1 MFKSIAREVRF
12 VQANDP
18 INPSFLT
25 VLLLYPSM
33 QIRFFYK
40 IACCLRKVKLHFLAK
55 LVLQIGR
62 MITGIEINL
71 GAQIGQRVFID
82 HGMGVVIGAT
92 AIIGNDVVIYHGVT
106 LGSTGN
112 IDGRRH
118 PKVGNNV
125 LIGAGAK
132 LLGPI
137 TVGDNVSI
145 GANAVV
151 TKDIPANSVAVGVP
165 AIIKPKKLL

>member
-12 VQANDP
+12 VQENDP

-25 VLLLYPSM
+25 ALLLYPSM

-40 IACCLRKVKLHFLAK
+40 VACCLRKIKLHFLAK
-55 LVLQIGR
+55 LVLQTGR

-71 GAQIGQRVFID
+71 GAEIGSRVFID

-92 AIIGNDVVIYHGVT
+92 AIIGDNVVIYHGVT
-106 LGSTGN
+106 LGATGN
-112 IDGRRH
+112 PEGRRH
-118 PKVGNNV
+118 PKIGNNV

-137 TVGDNVSI
+137 TIGDNVSI

-151 TKDIPANSVAVGVP
+151 TKDVPSNSIAVGVP
-165 AIIKPKKLL
+165 AVIKPKRR